1 MAEARRRRPRWRL
14 LRRRAALLRGLW
26 RTRDLR
32 WRRAQFE
39 AKGWPAHASGLM
51 STLDELIENEMEE
64 AGVAG
69 GDIRRWRPL

>member
-1 MAEARRRRPRWRL
+1 VRRRRWRL
-14 LRRRAALLRGLW
+14 LRRRLALLRGLR

-51 STLDELIENEMEE
+51 STLDELIENEMMEE
-64 AGVAG
+64 GVAG
-69 GDIRRWRPL
+69 GDIRKWEAL

>member
-1 MAEARRRRPRWRL
+1 MKRKRWRL
-14 LRRRAALLRGLW
+14 LRRRAFLIKGLW

-51 STLDELIENEMEE
+51 STLDELIENEMVE

-69 GDIRRWRPL
+69 GDIRRWAAL